1 MGGYTKIIKPI
12 ATPNSSDFIPKL
24 QKPEEEEENP
34 AKETEQH
41 QHQQQQQPQLRRNSS
56 VSSAA
61 THLKKRAISSF
72 SFSSS
77 NMRRSSSVSERYC
90 RIHDQSSVFL
100 PPASSSSPTH
110 YETQKMDDPV
120 SPSRSVKKKLSKSG
134 IVRACKK
141 MLGL

>member
-12 ATPNSSDFIPKL
+12 STPNSTSSDFIPKL
-24 QKPEEEEENP
+24 QKPEEEEKP
-34 AKETEQH
+34 AKETEH
-41 QHQQQQQPQLRRNSS
+41 QQQQPQLRRNSS

-100 PPASSSSPTH
+100 PPQPCSSPTH
-110 YETQKMDDPV
+110 YDTQKMDDPV